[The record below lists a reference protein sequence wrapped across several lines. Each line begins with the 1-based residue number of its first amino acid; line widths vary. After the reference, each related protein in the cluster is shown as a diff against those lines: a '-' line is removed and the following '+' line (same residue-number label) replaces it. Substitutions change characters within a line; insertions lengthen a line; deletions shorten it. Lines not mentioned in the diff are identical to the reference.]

1 MIKPLLCS
9 LLSAAVLGGCANEA
23 RIDRAPEP
31 TYESAA
37 RSPFVA
43 ANYRA
48 AEALMSQFGK
58 GSESG
63 PLIVATVVNIDALDQ
78 SSTLGR
84 LISEQ
89 LSARFTQGGLTMV
102 EMKFRSKVYMK
113 KSEGELLLTREITE
127 VARSHQA
134 QAVIV
139 GTYGLSGESV
149 FVNVKIVQPG
159 SNYVLAVHDYVLP
172 ANSEI
177 RSLMSRAR

>member
-9 LLSAAVLGGCANEA
+9 LLSIAVLGGCANEA
-23 RIDRAPEP
+23 RLDRAPEP

-48 AEALMSQFGK
+48 AEALLAQFGK
-58 GSESG
+58 GSEGG
-63 PLIVATVVNIDALDQ
+63 PLIVATIVNIDALDQ

-102 EMKFRSKVYMK
+102 EMKFRSQVYMK

-149 FVNVKIVQPG
+149 FVNVKIVQPR